1 MTLYKE
7 ESELLMAGIFL
18 DTQNFTRNVGIR
30 TFSAAVYLRSEGGNP
45 GKAQALFKSELSEF
59 RKLAE
64 FERNIMIFRTI
75 FAISQYEL
83 DNDEEN
89 RVVAARA
96 ADRMLQIEGIRA
108 SFTLSS
114 VGESIHVS
122 ARSDASVN
130 VGLILEKLGGGG
142 HYDSAGARLTGV
154 TMTDALV
161 MLRES
166 IVNYCEKS

>member
-1 MTLYKE
+1 MSKRNQRSKDKTIYGIVGLGRFGTALAT
-7 ESELLMAGIFL
+7 ELA
-18 DTQNFTRNVGIR
+18 
-30 TFSAAVYLRSEGGNP
+30 RSG
-45 GKAQALFKSELSEF
+45 AELI
-59 RKLAE
+59 A
-64 FERNIMIFRTI
+64 
-75 FAISQYEL
+75 L

-154 TMTDALV
+154 TMKDALV

>member
-1 MTLYKE
+1 
-7 ESELLMAGIFL
+7 
-18 DTQNFTRNVGIR
+18 
-30 TFSAAVYLRSEGGNP
+30 
-45 GKAQALFKSELSEF
+45 
-59 RKLAE
+59 
-64 FERNIMIFRTI
+64 
-75 FAISQYEL
+75 
-83 DNDEEN
+83 
-89 RVVAARA
+89 
-96 ADRMLQIEGIRA
+96 MLQIEGIRA

-154 TMTDALV
+154 TMKDALV

>member
-1 MTLYKE
+1 M
-7 ESELLMAGIFL
+7 
-18 DTQNFTRNVGIR
+18 
-30 TFSAAVYLRSEGGNP
+30 YLRSEGGNP

-75 FAISQYEL
+75 FAISQYEI

-154 TMTDALV
+154 TMKDALV